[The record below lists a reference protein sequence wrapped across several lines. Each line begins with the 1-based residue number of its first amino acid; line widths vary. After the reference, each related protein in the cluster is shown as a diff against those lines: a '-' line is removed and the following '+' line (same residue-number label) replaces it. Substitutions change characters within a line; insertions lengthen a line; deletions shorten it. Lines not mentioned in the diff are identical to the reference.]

1 MVDRLKMKQK
11 VLDACF
17 EQQNKV
23 MQNLKVVMEEVAD
36 SAEEYGLPKDL
47 YDSYRNQMM
56 SKRDMF
62 AQQLQKIQEQVDILR
77 RIDMTRIYQTVRF
90 GAIVITESQRIF
102 VAAGLGKILVEG
114 EEYFVISAMVPFYS
128 AIDGKKAGDAFE
140 FRGKKE
146 KIVEVF

>member
-1 MVDRLKMKQK
+1 MDRLKLKQK
-11 VLDACF
+11 ILDACF
-17 EQQNKV
+17 EQQAKV
-23 MQNLKVVMEEVAD
+23 MGNLKVVMEEVAD

-62 AQQLQKIQEQVDILR
+62 AQQLLKINEQVDILR
-77 RIDMTRIYQTVRF
+77 RVDMSRTYHQARF
-90 GAIVITESQRIF
+90 GAVVITESQRLF
-102 VAAGLGKILVEG
+102 VAAGIGKIMVEG

-128 AIDGKKAGDAFE
+128 AIDGKKAGDTYE

-146 KIVEVF
+146 KILEVF

>member
-1 MVDRLKMKQK
+1 MDRLKVKQK

-17 EQQNKV
+17 DQQNKV

-56 SKRDMF
+56 SKREMF
-62 AQQLQKIQEQVDILR
+62 AQQLLKIQEQVDILR
-77 RIDMTRIYQTVRF
+77 RIDMTRIYLQVRF
-90 GAIVITESQRIF
+90 GAIVITETQKIF
-102 VAAGLGKILVEG
+102 IAAGLGKIVVDN

-128 AIDGKKAGDAFE
+128 AIDGKKAGDTYE

-146 KIVEVF
+146 KILEVF

>member
-1 MVDRLKMKQK
+1 MDRLKLKQK
-11 VLDACF
+11 ILDACF
-17 EQQNKV
+17 EQQTKV

-56 SKRDMF
+56 SKREMF
-62 AQQLQKIQEQVDILR
+62 AQQLLKITEQVDILR
-77 RIDMTRIYQTVRF
+77 RVDIARTYTQIRF
-90 GAIVITESQRIF
+90 GAVVITESQHLFI
-102 VAAGLGKILVEG
+102 ATGIGKVNVEG

-128 AIDGKKAGDAFE
+128 AIDGKKAGDSYE

-146 KIVEVF
+146 KILEVF